1 MIFCHLV
8 KLYSGKYYVFH
19 SSTQINSLNQVPN
32 TVWTSKYK
40 LISIKITLSEDNIDN
55 DVLKV
60 MKEYGIDNVRGGNYN
75 TPYLNDVEKLNIK
88 KKINELFP

>member
-8 KLYSGKYYVFH
+8 ELNYGKYYVFH
-19 SSTQINSLNQVPN
+19 SSTQINSLNQIHNTIWPN
-32 TVWTSKYK
+32 NKP
-40 LISIKITLSEDNIDN
+40 ISIKITLSEDNIDN

-60 MKEYGIDNVRGGNYN
+60 MKEYGIDKVRGGNYN
-75 TPYLNDVEKLNIK
+75 TPYLNDVEKLNIQ